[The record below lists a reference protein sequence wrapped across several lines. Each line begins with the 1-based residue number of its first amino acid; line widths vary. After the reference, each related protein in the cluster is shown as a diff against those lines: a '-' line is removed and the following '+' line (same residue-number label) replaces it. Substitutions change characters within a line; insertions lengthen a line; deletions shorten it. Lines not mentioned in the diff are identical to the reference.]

1 MGPTGSGLERR
12 RRTGWAGAARW
23 AERPRR
29 AAVAPGRRGAGP
41 AVAREMA
48 CGPKTR
54 KGGGEEKNNSF
65 PFSNDFPNFIFN

>member
-1 MGPTGSGLERR
+1 MML
-12 RRTGWAGAARW
+12 GWRGCW
-23 AERPRR
+23 AEQGK
-29 AAVAPGRRGAGP
+29 GRGERGAGP

-54 KGGGEEKNNSF
+54 KGGGEEKKNYF